1 MNLNKVLLAGNV
13 TRDPE
18 LRALPSG
25 SHVCEFGVA
34 TNRRIKRNERWED
47 EAEFHNVVTFGKTAE
62 FVSQYFK
69 KGSAIFVEG
78 RLHTRSWDGEK
89 GKQYRTEII
98 ADQVQFGAP
107 RAAGTGAPSAGQ
119 PAQMPSSSPA
129 ANGNQSAGA
138 ARQEDSI
145 AYPTDDINPD
155 DIPF

>member
-1 MNLNKVLLAGNV
+1 MNLNKVLLAGNI

-18 LRALPSG
+18 LRAIPSG
-25 SHVCEFGVA
+25 AHVCEFGVA
-34 TNRRIKRNERWED
+34 TNRRIKKNERWED
-47 EAEFHNVVTFGKTAE
+47 EAEFHNVVAFGKTAE
-62 FVSQYFK
+62 FIAQYFK
-69 KGSAIFVEG
+69 KGNSIFVEG

-107 RAAGTGAPSAGQ
+107 RAAGSGAPSSAPSAMSGGSQ
-119 PAQMPSSSPA
+119 QQAPAVAQK
-129 ANGNQSAGA
+129 
-138 ARQEDSI
+138 QEDAI